1 MMVDFTNTLG
11 VLAVALLLDF
21 LFGEPERIWRRIP
34 HPVVL
39 IGQLVAKADL
49 KFNRMD
55 EPTDMRRKRGMY
67 VIAALVGGAL
77 LLGWLIQVTLLILPF
92 GWLILAL
99 LASTLIAQK
108 SLAEHVIAVADALE
122 GGGIVKGRE
131 TVAQIVG
138 RDPEMLSEGGVS
150 RAAIESCAE
159 NFSDGVVAPI
169 FWFAVLGL
177 GGLLAYKAINTADS
191 MIGHRT
197 ERHEAFG
204 MASAR
209 VDDAVNWI
217 PARLAAF
224 LIAVAAPFAGQSISG
239 AVRAAISDAE
249 KHKSVNAGW
258 PEAAMAGAL
267 GIALAG
273 PRVYKGV
280 VTEDPYLN
288 DAGRKNANSDDIR
301 ASVPLMRTAC
311 ILQAVLVVAVWLA
324 T

>member
-1 MMVDFTNTLG
+1 MVDFTNTLG

-21 LFGEPERIWRRIP
+21 LFGEPERIWRRVP

-55 EPTDMRRKRGMY
+55 EPTDMRRKRGIY
-67 VIAALVGGAL
+67 FIAALAGGTL
-77 LLGWLIQVTLLILPF
+77 LLGWLIQAALLILPF

-99 LASTLIAQK
+99 VASTLIAQK
-108 SLAEHVIAVADALE
+108 SLAEHVSAVADALE

-131 TVAQIVG
+131 AVAQIVG

-224 LIAVAAPFAGQSISG
+224 LIALAAPFTGQSIGG
-239 AVRAAISDAE
+239 AVKAGIADAE

-288 DAGRKNANSDDIR
+288 AAGRKNANADDIR
-301 ASVPLMRTAC
+301 ASVRLMRMAC
-311 ILQAVLVVAVWLA
+311 LLQAAIIVATWLA